1 MNNKWERKAGAQESY
16 MVLLGFRVSPPQT
29 DSSHKPLMLLAR
41 GPGFGEPLPSV
52 VGKDEVVGI
61 S

>member
-1 MNNKWERKAGAQESY
+1 MGEESWCPG
-16 MVLLGFRVSPPQT
+16 VLHGPSWFQSEPPQT